1 MTDTGSILLEARGI
15 FKSFGAVQALSGVDL
30 VLRAGTV
37 HALVGENGAGKSTL
51 SKIIAGVH
59 LSDSGRMIL
68 EGKPFQPSGRRQ
80 AEHAG
85 IRMVMQELNLIDTLS
100 VAENIFLD
108 QLPSKYG
115 FVRYPSLNHSAQ
127 QVMSRVG
134 LDSVSPSAIVGSL
147 GVGTRQMVEIAA
159 GLSRHCRILILDE
172 PTASLTDREA
182 NLLFRQ
188 IDQARNS
195 GMAIV
200 YISHRIEEILR
211 IADEITI
218 LRDGRLVSTQTTQ
231 GLTAE
236 QIIRSMVGRDLPPRQ
251 RAGKTAGGT
260 IALQL
265 DRLCAGPKVRKVSLD
280 LRRGEILGLAGLM
293 GSGRTE
299 LARAIFGADPIDSGT
314 IYLHGSDKPA
324 RIRSPRDAVRQGI
337 ALLTEDRKQQG
348 LFLPRSIRYNISLP
362 RLESVSR
369 AGIVNRF
376 RERKVCDE
384 FVQSLSIRC
393 SGLEQP
399 VGQLSGG
406 NQQKVVIAKWLL
418 RDCEILIFD
427 EPTRG
432 IDVGAKFEV
441 YRLLSDLAARGKAV
455 LFISSDLKELTAV
468 CDRIAVLS
476 AGRLTA
482 TFTAPHYSE
491 QAITEAA
498 FQEHLRPA
506 GGPSK

>member
-1 MTDTGSILLEARGI
+1 MTGSGSILFEAREIG
-15 FKSFGAVQALSGVDL
+15 KSFGSVQALVGVDW
-30 VLRAGTV
+30 VLRAGRV

-51 SKIIAGVH
+51 SKILAGIQPA
-59 LSDSGRMIL
+59 DSGEMIL
-68 EGKPFQPSGRRQ
+68 EGKPFHPAGRRQ

-85 IRMVMQELNLIDTLS
+85 VCMVMQELNLIDTLS
-100 VAENIFLD
+100 IAENIFLD
-108 QLPSKYG
+108 QLPSKFG
-115 FVRYPSLNHSAQ
+115 FVRYPSLNRSAR

-134 LDSVSPSAIVGSL
+134 LDGVSPSAIVGSL

-159 GLSRHCRILILDE
+159 GLSRNCRILILDE
-172 PTASLTDREA
+172 PTASLTDRET

-188 IDQARNS
+188 IKEARS
-195 GMAIV
+195 AGMAVV

-236 QIIRSMVGRDLPPRQ
+236 QIIRGMVGRDLPPRR
-251 RAGKTAGGT
+251 RAGSTAGEA
-260 IALQL
+260 IALRL
-265 DRLCAGPKVRKVSLD
+265 DRLCAGAKVRQVSLV

-299 LARAIFGADPIDSGT
+299 LARAIFGADPIDSGS
-314 IYLHGSDKPA
+314 IFLHGDDKPI
-324 RIRSPRDAVRQGI
+324 RIRSPRDAVRNGI
-337 ALLTEDRKQQG
+337 ALLTEDRRQQG
-348 LFLPRSIRYNISLP
+348 LFLPQSIRYNISLP
-362 RLESVSR
+362 RLECVSR
-369 AGIVNRF
+369 TGIINGS
-376 RERKVCDE
+376 RERQVCDE

-432 IDVGAKFEV
+432 IDVGAKFEIF
-441 YRLLSDLAARGKAV
+441 RLLSDLAARGKAV
-455 LFISSDLKELTAV
+455 LFISSDLKELTSV

-482 TFTAPHYSE
+482 TFTAPGYSE

-498 FQEHLRPA
+498 FREHLRPA
-506 GGPSK
+506 GEQPQ